1 MKMKSPAKVVLREY
15 SKEVL
20 AFEVFQGSGAPCF
33 HHSSDSL
40 GQPSW
45 HAEILLLDT
54 LEADGTFSFSIEFDR
69 LTLLFVH
76 EKVQCFHGGD
86 S

>member
-1 MKMKSPAKVVLREY
+1 MKSPVKVVLREY
-15 SKEVL
+15 CKEFL
-20 AFEVFQGSGAPCF
+20 AFEVFQGSGVPCF

-45 HAEILLLDT
+45 HAEILPLDN
-54 LEADGTFSFSIEFDR
+54 LEADGTFSFSIECA
-69 LTLLFVH
+69 LPMLLFVQEVIH
-76 EKVQCFHGGD
+76 SFLDDD